1 VSADIPWQY
10 ARQVVAGLRRGD
22 FVYLA
27 HPDLP
32 SNTERGEEYR
42 AAMEWLC
49 REVKE
54 MDIPLEFNFLGL
66 AEGRAYPCHDFWE
79 IAGRV
84 GNKVIFGCD
93 AHDVDAVANPATIAQ
108 AEQWA
113 AQYGLQVIDRVILHR
128 PTV

>member
-1 VSADIPWQY
+1 
-10 ARQVVAGLRRGD
+10 
-22 FVYLA
+22 
-27 HPDLP
+27 
-32 SNTERGEEYR
+32 
-42 AAMEWLC
+42 
-49 REVKE
+49 

-93 AHDVDAVANPATIAQ
+93 AHDVDAVANPATIVQ